1 MVRPSVLLLLSFTV
15 ALGLLAR
22 SSLAA
27 DDCKLSNPEM
37 AKVVNALD
45 GETLI
50 LEDGREMKLI
60 GAKSVPPFRSREGDD
75 RRRGREDSERRAS
88 LADTARDA
96 LDAMVAGQTVE
107 LRYGGARADRHG
119 RVLAQAYVTRDGE
132 RIWLQ
137 GAMIGLGHA
146 RAYSF
151 ADNQACVAALLAREA
166 GARERRLGLW
176 ASRSFRIRQADEID
190 DLLRAR
196 QSFQIVEGTVLDVGR
211 GRGRLYLNF
220 GQDWRSDF
228 TVSIP
233 TRQAKRFAKAGIDP
247 ASMKGARIRVRG
259 WIEPRNGP
267 AIEVT
272 HPAEIEILAP
282 APKQNPASEGPPGSR
297 DI

>member
-1 MVRPSVLLLLSFTV
+1 
-15 ALGLLAR
+15 
-22 SSLAA
+22 
-27 DDCKLSNPEM
+27 M
-37 AKVVNALD
+37 A
-45 GETLI
+45 
-50 LEDGREMKLI
+50 
-60 GAKSVPPFRSREGDD
+60 
-75 RRRGREDSERRAS
+75 
-88 LADTARDA
+88 
-96 LDAMVAGQTVE
+96 AGQTVE
-107 LRYGGARADRHG
+107 LRYGGARSDRHG
-119 RVLAQAYVTRDGE
+119 RVLAHAYVTRDGE

-151 ADNQACVAALLAREA
+151 ADNQACIAALLAREA
-166 GARERRLGLW
+166 AARARALGLW
-176 ASRSFRIRQADEID
+176 AARSFRVRQADEVD

-220 GQDWRSDF
+220 GTDWRSDF

-233 TRQAKRFAKAGIDP
+233 TRQAKRFASAGIDP

-272 HPAEIEILAP
+272 HSAEIEILAP
-282 APKQNPASEGPPGSR
+282 APKENPAAEGPPGSR